1 MLSNL
6 DALLSAVVPDCPGS
20 EIENRDN
27 IDAAT
32 YCNTD
37 RKINRPGCPGC
48 PGGFDSARDAK
59 ILIRALNAAGPAG
72 LDWREGT
79 PVDWSDDRLLDAGE
93 VLYREGRMVNRW
105 GRRYLPAQAPRLSEQ
120 WLSDTA
126 PPQATPQ
133 IVPTAPTSGSA
144 AASPHREQSDNP
156 QAARIA
162 ELIAAGWSPWNAKA
176 RAESEALPGWERQR

>member
-93 VLYREGRMVNRW
+93 VLYREGRMVNVL
-105 GRRYLPAQAPRLSEQ
+105 GRRYCKESAP
-120 WLSDTA
+120 
-126 PPQATPQ
+126 
-133 IVPTAPTSGSA
+133 
-144 AASPHREQSDNP
+144 
-156 QAARIA
+156 
-162 ELIAAGWSPWNAKA
+162 
-176 RAESEALPGWERQR
+176 